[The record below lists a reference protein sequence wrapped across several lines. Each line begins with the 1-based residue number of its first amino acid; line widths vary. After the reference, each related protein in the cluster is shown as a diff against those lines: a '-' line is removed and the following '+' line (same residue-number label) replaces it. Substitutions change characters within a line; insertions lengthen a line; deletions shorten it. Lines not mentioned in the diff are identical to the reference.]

1 MCSIPASVTPVS
13 VWCSAVTPW
22 CSADGASASLVSVW
36 CSADT
41 ASVTPVSVWCVADVD
56 SHSSVARCVPVSLL
70 VIPNVYMHIK
80 LMSPTLN

>member
-13 VWCSAVTPW
+13 VWC
-22 CSADGASASLVSVW
+22 CADA
-36 CSADT
+36 

-70 VIPNVYMHIK
+70 VIPNVHMHIT